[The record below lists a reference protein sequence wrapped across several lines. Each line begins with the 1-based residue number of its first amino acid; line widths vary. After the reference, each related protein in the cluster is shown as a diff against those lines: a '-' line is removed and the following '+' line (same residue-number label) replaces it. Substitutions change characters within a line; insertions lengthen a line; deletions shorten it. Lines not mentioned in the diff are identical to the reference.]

1 MSKPILSTALECIA
15 VAMGIAVI
23 VLNIL
28 GALTNGIAANL
39 IGIGVAALVIAALQR
54 LGLQGLLLETW
65 LQRNLCAVQRQLGLF
80 LPQSVHGPS
89 VRLYAK

>member
-39 IGIGVAALVIAALQR
+39 IGIGVAALVIAALQ
-54 LGLQGLLLETW
+54 
-65 LQRNLCAVQRQLGLF
+65 N
-80 LPQSVHGPS
+80 
-89 VRLYAK
+89 